1 MSTVIQI
8 APLPQVVLE
17 LHKSDKIL
25 NRKSEFYITA
35 TDTETCT
42 KKEIFNFNSHRE
54 RLEYDVFDA
63 IAALYELKEE
73 ARKNKP
79 YQQFKLYQDS
89 EVVNVFNFINAGKL
103 YKILPRYDRTFNCYN
118 DFKDYDIIPSYL
130 KKFLVTDG
138 QSDKHIVI
146 SHSSDDLLVFIADLN
161 GNWALPNNDIPYA
174 NYVLIRSDEKW
185 EEAKYLIAKFSNIPY
200 DVGKILEDL
209 LSV

>member
-1 MSTVIQI
+1 MFLTLLTLVSYIKSCPDTIEHSI
-8 APLPQVVLE
+8 AITTL
-17 LHKSDKIL
+17 KIMI
-25 NRKSEFYITA
+25 SFHPI
-35 TDTETCT
+35 
-42 KKEIFNFNSHRE
+42 S
-54 RLEYDVFDA
+54 
-63 IAALYELKEE
+63 
-73 ARKNKP
+73 
-79 YQQFKLYQDS
+79 
-89 EVVNVFNFINAGKL
+89 
-103 YKILPRYDRTFNCYN
+103 
-118 DFKDYDIIPSYL
+118 